1 MANTGFHIF
10 DRTVQKT
17 NQILTDIEKD
27 LDWEDRREQ
36 TYSALRFTL
45 HALRDR
51 LQVNASANF
60 AAQLPML
67 VKGIYF
73 DGWDPAN
80 VPEKMDKEEFMDS
93 IQENFNYSVESLE
106 DVVKV
111 VLDNLLKNIDERS
124 AKDVKDSLPS
134 DIANL
139 LE

>member
-17 NQILTDIEKD
+17 NQILTDIEED
-27 LDWEDRREQ
+27 LDWQDRREQ
-36 TYSALRFTL
+36 TYSALRLTL

-67 VKGIYF
+67 IKGIYF

-80 VPEKMDKEEFMDS
+80 VPQKMDKEEFMDS

-106 DVVKV
+106 NVVRV
-111 VLDNLLKNIDERS
+111 VLDNLLKNIDEGS

-134 DIANL
+134 DIAKL

>member
-1 MANTGFHIF
+1 MANTGFHVF

-17 NQILTDIEKD
+17 NQLLADIEED
-27 LDWEDRREQ
+27 LDWQDRREQ

-60 AAQLPML
+60 ASQLPML
-67 VKGIYF
+67 VKGVYF

-80 VPEKMDKEEFMDS
+80 VPQKMDKEEFLDR
-93 IQENFNYSVESLE
+93 IQEKFNYSVESLE
-106 DVVKV
+106 EVVKV
-111 VLDNLLKNIDERS
+111 VLDNLIKHMDERT

-134 DIANL
+134 DIADL
-139 LE
+139 LN

>member
-10 DRTVQKT
+10 DKTVQKT
-17 NQILTDIEKD
+17 NQILTDIEED
-27 LDWEDRREQ
+27 LNWQDRREQ

-60 AAQLPML
+60 ASQLPML
-67 VKGIYF
+67 IKGIYF

-80 VPEKMDKEEFMDS
+80 VPQKMDKEEFLSS

-106 DVVKV
+106 EVVKV
-111 VLDNLLKNIDERS
+111 VLNNLLKHMDEGI

-134 DIANL
+134 DIATL
-139 LE
+139 LK